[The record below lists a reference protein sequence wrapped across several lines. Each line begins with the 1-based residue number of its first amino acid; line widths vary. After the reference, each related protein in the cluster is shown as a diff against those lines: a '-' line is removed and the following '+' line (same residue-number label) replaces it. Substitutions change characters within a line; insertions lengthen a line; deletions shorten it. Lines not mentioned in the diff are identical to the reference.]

1 MEFFFEFLFQP
12 ILRAVRKFVW
22 PLADRYHLLT
32 HLKPQIITRL
42 VFFSFPFFF
51 FLHFYIFRYNDT
63 CIVSYFQPFNQFD
76 VSVDWHRFT
85 TRRFRCS
92 YRDSSSTWNVNPVTR
107 RSSRIKRTSLT
118 RGLAVERRRGG
129 EQTNKGKTKNARK
142 ESFSVSRSR
151 GSRVFLTRVTRPLST
166 FQIRNT
172 LGAQG
177 FPISPSF
184 IARVSGYHHHHHYG
198 IRRETQRGRGCN
210 PATETARLRALE
222 TFHADASSALE
233 NRGQIHDGKN
243 EN

>member
-1 MEFFFEFLFQP
+1 MLFENSSDHW
-12 ILRAVRKFVW
+12 RTATT
-22 PLADRYHLLT
+22 YLLIF
-32 HLKPQIITRL
+32 KPQIITRL

-51 FLHFYIFRYNDT
+51 FLYFYIFRYNDT

-184 IARVSGYHHHHHYG
+184 IARVSGYYHYYA

>member
-1 MEFFFEFLFQP
+1 MY
-12 ILRAVRKFVW
+12 RFVY
-22 PLADRYHLLT
+22 R
-32 HLKPQIITRL
+32 
-42 VFFSFPFFF
+42 
-51 FLHFYIFRYNDT
+51 
-63 CIVSYFQPFNQFD
+63 FQPFNQFD

>member
-1 MEFFFEFLFQP
+1 M
-12 ILRAVRKFVW
+12 
-22 PLADRYHLLT
+22 
-32 HLKPQIITRL
+32 
-42 VFFSFPFFF
+42 
-51 FLHFYIFRYNDT
+51 
-63 CIVSYFQPFNQFD
+63 
-76 VSVDWHRFT
+76 
-85 TRRFRCS
+85 
-92 YRDSSSTWNVNPVTR
+92 
-107 RSSRIKRTSLT
+107 
-118 RGLAVERRRGG
+118 ERRRGG

-184 IARVSGYHHHHHYG
+184 IARVSGYHHYYA

-233 NRGQIHDGKN
+233 NRTNTRWEKWKLETRRLFFRLFCPIDDWN
-243 EN
+243 VDDIRRSCRIRIDLWSWYISFI